1 MKSTERF
8 GNRVDDYV
16 RWRPGYPAELAPW
29 LMNRCGLMTGD
40 AVADVG
46 SGTGL
51 FSRELLQQGL
61 RVTGVEPN
69 APMREAGDRFLAGFG
84 AHFHSRAGT
93 AEATGLAEAS
103 VRLITLAQAFHWVRP
118 AEARTEFAR
127 VLQPGGHVA
136 LVWNVRRE
144 DTPFLEGYEALL
156 QRHAPEYAHSGVPAQ
171 ADLAVIRA
179 FFAPAD
185 FVQHCFPYA
194 QLFDREGLRGRLLS
208 SSYAPAA
215 GTTGHEPML
224 AELDALFDACQR
236 DGRVSFDYDT
246 RVFLGKLGV

>member
-29 LMNRCGLMTGD
+29 LMNRCGLMAGD
-40 AVADVG
+40 PAADVG

-51 FSRELLQQGL
+51 FTRELLLQGL

-69 APMREAGDRFLAGFG
+69 APMREAGDRFLAAFG
-84 AHFHSRAGT
+84 EHFRSRAGT

-103 VRLITLAQAFHWVRP
+103 MRLITVAQAFHWVRP
-118 AEARTEFAR
+118 VEARAEFAR

-144 DTPFLEGYEALL
+144 DTPFLKGYEALL
-156 QRHAPEYAHSGVPAQ
+156 HRHAPEYANSGVPAQ
-171 ADLAVIRA
+171 ADLAVIRS
-179 FFAPAD
+179 FFSPAD
-185 FVQHCFPYA
+185 FVQHSFPYV
-194 QLFDREGLRGRLLS
+194 QRFDREGLRGRLLS

-215 GTTGHEPML
+215 GTAGHEPML
-224 AELDALFDACQR
+224 ADLDALFDACQR

-246 RVFLGKLGV
+246 RVFLGKLQP